1 LVLRSA
7 VGTLALLVLVALV
20 MLVLND
26 VGIISL
32 AYIQSRLTYFIRPV
46 EIGLGATM
54 VSFVIGFTI
63 GIPMGVV
70 RAFGPGIIRRRGSS
84 AVIMAPIYGFV
95 SSYVQAIRGTPVF
108 VQILLIVAVV
118 ERLVA
123 PGTLGIEFW
132 GGVVALSVN
141 TIGYQAEVFRAGFQ
155 SVGQGQVEA
164 AKSIGMTPTQ
174 TFAHVTLPQGLRL
187 IILPLTNEWISL
199 FKASALLWYVAVQ
212 EIMWAGYHLEYIDAK
227 PIEAFLMVSFW
238 YLIIMIPLSKV
249 ISYVEKTKRIP
260 GLGTPVEPT
269 RRRLLGGRVRT
280 ESANSAR

>member
-1 LVLRSA
+1 LLLRSA
-7 VGTLALLVLVALV
+7 VGTLGLVVLVALITV
-20 MLVLND
+20 LLND
-26 VGIISL
+26 AGIISL
-32 AYIQSRLTYFIRPV
+32 AYIESRLTYFIRPV
-46 EIGLGATM
+46 EIGLGATV
-54 VSFVIGFTI
+54 VSFVIGFAV

-70 RAFGPGIIRRRGSS
+70 RAFGPSLIRRRGRT
-84 AVIMAPIYGFV
+84 AAIVMPLYGFV
-95 SSYVQAIRGTPVF
+95 SGYVQAIRGTPVF

-164 AKSIGMTPTQ
+164 AKSIGMTPLQ
-174 TFAHVTLPQGLRL
+174 TFFHITLPQGLRL
-187 IILPLTNEWISL
+187 IILPLTNEWIAL

-212 EIMWAGYHLEYIDAK
+212 EIMWAGYHLEYIDAR

-238 YLIIMIPLSKV
+238 YLIIMIPLSKA
-249 ISYVEKTKRIP
+249 ITYIEKTKRIP
-260 GLGTPVEPT
+260 GLGSAAEPA
-269 RRRLLGGRVRT
+269 RKRLFGGRTRSDAVDASR
-280 ESANSAR
+280 

>member
-1 LVLRSA
+1 M
-7 VGTLALLVLVALV
+7 VLVALITV
-20 MLVLND
+20 LLND
-26 VGIISL
+26 AGIISL
-32 AYIQSRLTYFIRPV
+32 AYIESRLTYFIRPV
-46 EIGLGATM
+46 EIGLGATV
-54 VSFVIGFTI
+54 VSFVIGFAV

-70 RAFGPGIIRRRGSS
+70 RAFGPSLIRRQGRT
-84 AVIMAPIYGFV
+84 AAIVMPLYGFV
-95 SSYVQAIRGTPVF
+95 SGYVQAIRGTPVF

-164 AKSIGMTPTQ
+164 AKSIGMTPVQ
-174 TFAHVTLPQGLRL
+174 TFFHITLPQGLRL
-187 IILPLTNEWISL
+187 IILPLTNEWIAL

-212 EIMWAGYHLEYIDAK
+212 EIMWAGYHLEYIDAR

-238 YLIIMIPLSKV
+238 YLIIMIPLSKA
-249 ISYVEKTKRIP
+249 ITYLEKTKRIP
-260 GLGTPVEPT
+260 GLGSAAEPA
-269 RRRLLGGRVRT
+269 RKRLFGGRTRADAVTASR
-280 ESANSAR
+280 